1 MGAWCLLEMCV
12 DLLDENR
19 FILNICSAESSDAV
33 NFGSRYTRRLES
45 QHGLEIVLQLCY
57 GRGHDEANAEM
68 NSDDAHSKEKKR
80 KKEEEEK

>member
-1 MGAWCLLEMCV
+1 MTV
-12 DLLDENR
+12 TVSDKDSY
-19 FILNICSAESSDAV
+19 LNICSAESSDAV